1 MSNLE
6 KLKELLID
14 VFLIDESEFRL
25 DLTQEEIET
34 WDSLGTVSMA
44 VGVEETFGYH
54 FSQEEALSI
63 RSFQDIINI
72 LAAKGINFDD

>member
-25 DLTQEEIET
+25 DLTQEETET

-44 VGVEETFGYH
+44 VGIEETFGYH
-54 FSQEEALSI
+54 FSQEEVLSI
-63 RSFQDIINI
+63 TSCQDIINI
-72 LAAKGINFDD
+72 LTTKGINFDD